1 MKRPGRQKG
10 SSLIGAELSELTP
23 PDALSKRLYR
33 RAALSGKTA
42 LIALYEAWH
51 DAQLDGA
58 DHSRTGLI
66 IGGSNMTQRELLQT
80 FEKNG
85 ETPQFVNPT
94 YGLSFMDSDLSG
106 LCTEQFGIKGR
117 PLRSA
122 VRRQAARRRLSRLL
136 KESKEACLTDVS

>member
-1 MKRPGRQKG
+1 MSRRNNGTSDISITGIGVLTAVGQGKEAFLAALMEGRHAFDVMKRPGRQKG
-10 SSLIGAELSELTP
+10 SSFIGAELSELTP

-66 IGGSNMTQRELLQT
+66 DQT
-80 FEKNG
+80 G
-85 ETPQFVNPT
+85 AAV
-94 YGLSFMDSDLSG
+94 
-106 LCTEQFGIKGR
+106 I
-117 PLRSA
+117 SA
-122 VRRQAARRRLSRLL
+122 V
-136 KESKEACLTDVS
+136 